1 MMRQCVPDP
10 DLATLT
16 RDGATFLRHLPEDWP
31 EPVQFKQNGS
41 LLLGSGA
48 GWSKLQQDAE
58 IGRRLG
64 IDVVLWTP
72 DQVKQHVPVLK
83 QAEFEGAVW
92 CAQRRH
98 RRYPCAAFGV
108 FKGSGQQR
116 GARPIRLPGARHS
129 CEK

>member
-1 MMRQCVPDP
+1 MTG
-10 DLATLT
+10 L
-16 RDGATFLRHLPEDWP
+16 

-48 GWSKLQQDAE
+48 GWRKLQQDAE
-58 IGRRLG
+58 SGRRLG

-92 CAQRRH
+92 CASDGIVDIH
-98 RRYPCAAFGV
+98 ALLSGYLKAAV
-108 FKGSGQQR
+108 SK
-116 GARPIRLPGARHS
+116 GARVRYDCQVRAVRAGS
-129 CEK
+129 NNES